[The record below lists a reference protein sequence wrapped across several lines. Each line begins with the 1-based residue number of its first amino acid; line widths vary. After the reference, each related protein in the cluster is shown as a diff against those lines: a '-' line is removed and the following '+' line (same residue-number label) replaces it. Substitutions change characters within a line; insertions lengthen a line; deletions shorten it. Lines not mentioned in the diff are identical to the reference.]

1 MNSMAVRVPRLGVLV
16 AVMLVTA
23 SLVGTGF
30 SFSSPPRTGETVNVT
45 YSFSPPEVDTVQVGP
60 HRYHVVTLPGAGY
73 AAAAGEPCLPV
84 TGAYILLPPS
94 SRVRGITVIPSP
106 RQEMDDGYQ
115 VLPAGQVQ
123 PLSRPRP
130 SALVRGPVYQS
141 SDATPG
147 SLHTVVGTY
156 QLRGY
161 TVLVLQLHP
170 VQYVPASGALS
181 YYPRLT
187 VRVDTAPAS
196 PPATFRGLPADAEV
210 VNSRV
215 DNPSLLARYPP
226 PAAAASSDLL
236 ILTTSGLEP
245 AFARLRDYHQEHGL
259 ATALVTIEGIGDTPG
274 AIRSYIREQYLQQ
287 GIQYVLLGGDEHLV
301 PAATL
306 WVFGLDEDQPDRPY
320 SDYMPSDLYYACL
333 DGTFNGDGDDKWGE
347 PTDGEDGGDV
357 DLMAEV
363 YVGRACVD
371 DLEEAHHFVD
381 KSIAYLSQEPHSYL
395 RQVLLAGEYMG
406 DYGIATWGGNYMD
419 QLMGNC
425 TDDGYS
431 TTGIPGDVLSIATL
445 YDRDQPWSGEDMTAA
460 INDGF
465 HIVNHLGHSAY
476 NYALKMGW
484 ESVMELNN
492 EQYCF
497 IYSQGC
503 MAGGFD
509 QDDCMAEHLTAKTG
523 NGAFATIMNARY
535 GWFWAYSTDGD
546 SQRYHRQFWD
556 AVFGE
561 DITSIGAAHQDS
573 KEDNLFLLNRSCM
586 RWCYYQ
592 LNLFGDPSIHFRIN
606 NRPYTPEPPT
616 GEGRGRKGQS
626 YAYTAVTTDMEG
638 DDVYYQWDWGD
649 GSQSDWLGP
658 YSSGEPCTLNHTWTD
673 TGVYAITVRARDEAG
688 SVSEWSD
695 PLRVTMPRPWARGQ
709 PFEFLW
715 SLVPAWLQPLLE
727 ELLW

>member
-1 MNSMAVRVPRLGVLV
+1 MNSTALHVPCLGALV
-16 AVMLVTA
+16 AVMLVA
-23 SLVGTGF
+23 VSWGTGL
-30 SFSSPPRTGETVNVT
+30 SFSPVPEIGERVTVT
-45 YSFSPPEVDTVQVGP
+45 YSFSPPEVDMVQVGSE
-60 HRYHVVTLPGAGY
+60 RYHVVTLPHSGY
-73 AAAAGEPCLPV
+73 AAATGEPCLPV
-84 TGAYILLPPS
+84 TGAYILLPPN
-94 SRVRGITVIPSP
+94 SRAQDITVIPSP
-106 RQEMDDGYQ
+106 QQEIGDGYE
-115 VLPAGQVQ
+115 VIPAGQVQ

-130 SALVRGPVYQS
+130 SAPVTGPVYRS
-141 SDATPG
+141 SAAIPG

-156 QLRGY
+156 QMRGY

-170 VQYVPASGALS
+170 VQYVPASGTLF

-187 VRVDTAPAS
+187 VQVDTQPTS
-196 PPATFRGLPADAEV
+196 PPATFRGLPADAHAV
-210 VNSRV
+210 RSRV
-215 DNPSLLARYPP
+215 DNPSLLDRYPS
-226 PAAAASSDLL
+226 PARAASSGLL
-236 ILTTSGLEP
+236 ILTTADLEP

-259 ATALVTIEGIGDTPG
+259 ATTLVTIEGIGDTPEG
-274 AIRSYIREQYLQQ
+274 IRSYIRECYLQQ

-320 SDYMPSDLYYACL
+320 SDYLPSDLYYACL
-333 DGTFNGDGDDKWGE
+333 DGTFNGDGDSKWGE
-347 PTDGEDGGDV
+347 PTDGENGGDV

-371 DLEEAHHFVD
+371 NLEEAHNVVD

-419 QLMGNC
+419 QLIDNC

-431 TTGIPGDVLSIATL
+431 TTGIPSDLMSITTL
-445 YDRDQPWSGEDMTAA
+445 YDRDQPWSGEDMVAA
-460 INDGF
+460 INDGL
-465 HIVNHLGHSAY
+465 HMVNHLGHSSPDY
-476 NYALKMGW
+476 VLKMGP
-484 ESVMELNN
+484 EMVAELDN

-497 IYSQGC
+497 VYSQGC
-503 MAGGFD
+503 SAGSFD
-509 QDDCMAEHLTAKTG
+509 RDDCMAEYLTSKTRQ
-523 NGAFATIMNARY
+523 GAFAAIMNARY
-535 GWFWAYSTDGD
+535 GWFWSYSTDGD

-561 DITSIGAAHQDS
+561 DITSIGAALQDS

-606 NRPYTPEPPT
+606 NRPYTPEAPT
-616 GEGRGRKGQS
+616 GASRGQKGQP

-638 DDVYYQWDWGD
+638 DTIFYQWDWGD

-658 YSSGEPCTLNHTWTD
+658 YDSGQPCTVNHTWTD
-673 TGVYAITVRARDEAG
+673 SGAYTITVRARDEAG
-688 SVSEWSD
+688 GVSKWSD
-695 PLRVTMPRPWARGQ
+695 PLRVTMPRFRLSGLHRD
-709 PFEFLW
+709 FLW
-715 SLVPAWLQPLLE
+715 SLVPAWLHPLLE
-727 ELLW
+727 RLVW